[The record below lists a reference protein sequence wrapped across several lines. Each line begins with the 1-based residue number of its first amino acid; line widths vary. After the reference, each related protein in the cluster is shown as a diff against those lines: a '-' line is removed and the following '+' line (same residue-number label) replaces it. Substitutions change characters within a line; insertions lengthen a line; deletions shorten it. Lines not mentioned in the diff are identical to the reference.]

1 MNLPKKS
8 LGQNYLIDKNI
19 INKITKQV
27 VIKNKNILEIGPG
40 TANLTDQI
48 IQENPKHLILIEKDK
63 YLFSDLKKKFN
74 KKKNI
79 QLFNDDF
86 LKFDL
91 VNNIKNHT
99 VVFGNLPYNISSQI
113 LVKLIKNI
121 NNLNKFDY
129 FILMFQKELAD
140 KIIAKFKSKN
150 YGRLSILSSYSLDV
164 LDKFNISKNCFY
176 PKPKVESTLIVFKP
190 KKKFKIK
197 IHKLEN
203 IEKITNIFFS
213 QKRKMI
219 NKAFRKIFI
228 NYKKYAKKLDLELSL
243 RPSEISEEK
252 YFKIVKEYEDLI

>member
-1 MNLPKKS
+1 
-8 LGQNYLIDKNI
+8 
-19 INKITKQV
+19 
-27 VIKNKNILEIGPG
+27 
-40 TANLTDQI
+40 
-48 IQENPKHLILIEKDK
+48 
-63 YLFSDLKKKFN
+63 
-74 KKKNI
+74 
-79 QLFNDDF
+79 
-86 LKFDL
+86 
-91 VNNIKNHT
+91 
-99 VVFGNLPYNISSQI
+99 
-113 LVKLIKNI
+113 
-121 NNLNKFDY
+121 
-129 FILMFQKELAD
+129 MFQKELAD